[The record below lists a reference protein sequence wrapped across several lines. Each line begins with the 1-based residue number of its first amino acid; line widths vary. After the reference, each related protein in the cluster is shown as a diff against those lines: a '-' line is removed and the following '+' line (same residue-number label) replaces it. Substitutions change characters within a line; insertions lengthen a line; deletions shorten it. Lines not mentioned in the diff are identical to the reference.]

1 MKRSKYGNKKCEY
14 LGLKF
19 DSIGERDR
27 YIFLLDCQSRG
38 NIRNLCCQVRFK
50 LDVDGEH
57 ICDYI
62 ADFVYDKK
70 LKYSFTYIVEDF
82 KSKATITDVFRIKSK
97 LMKAIHGI
105 DVKVVKNTTEEL

>member
-1 MKRSKYGNKKCEY
+1 MKKSKYGNKKCEY

-38 NIRNLCCQVRFK
+38 KIGYLQLQVPFELCVN
-50 LDVDGEH
+50 ETI
-57 ICDYI
+57 ICKYV
-62 ADFVYDKK
+62 ADFVYCKDGRE
-70 LKYSFTYIVEDF
+70 IVEDF
-82 KSKATITDVFRIKSK
+82 KGIETAVFKNKKK

-105 DVKVVKNTTEEL
+105 DVKVVKNPTEEL